1 MKLAMVREWP
11 MHDRRQDTSM
21 LMVRMRRAVE
31 RERVGLSS
39 RRPSQ
44 ISKSLSSRP
53 SKARCVF
60 GDLF

>member
-1 MKLAMVREWP
+1 MKLAMVHELP

-21 LMVRMRRAVE
+21 LMVRMRAVE

-39 RRPSQ
+39 SRPSQ